1 MNTVGLVLGSGHI
14 GKIHALRLESR
25 GVKCLSVDGKDRCL
39 EMLRKANIGDFGF
52 VLVATPASSHFEYA
66 KRALELGANVFVE
79 KPLATSSAEAK
90 VLVSL
95 AKTREKLLFV
105 GHSERFNPAFERF
118 RETFCSEIS
127 RGTLPYSID
136 FVRHN
141 GSSLRGRDV
150 SAALDIGVHD
160 FELFFELKRTAPEV
174 SWKDVSVN
182 FDFSRDAACEE
193 RYIRARF
200 RRNDGTEFRC
210 TERMDVPIVPGV
222 LDPIGREQSEFL
234 KLLESPPKE
243 RVEKM
248 MPALECALLAV
259 EMAEN
264 YPASPNSAK

>member
-25 GVKCLSVDGKDRCL
+25 GVKCLCVDGKERCL
-39 EMLRKANIGDFGF
+39 EMLRKAKIGDFGF

-174 SWKDVSVN
+174 SWKDVAVN

-200 RRNDGTEFRC
+200 MRNDGTEFRC
-210 TERMDVPIVPGV
+210 TERMDAPLVPGV

>member
-14 GKIHALRLESR
+14 GKIHALRLETR
-25 GVKCLSVDGKDRCL
+25 GVKCLCVDGKERCL
-39 EMLRKANIGDFGF
+39 EMLRKPEIGDFDF

-95 AKTREKLLFV
+95 ARTRERLLFV
-105 GHSERFNPAFERF
+105 GHCERFNPAFERF
-118 RETFCSEIS
+118 RETFCSEIA
-127 RGTLPYSID
+127 RGAPQSID

-160 FELFFELKRTAPEV
+160 FELFFELKRIAPEV
-174 SWKDVSVN
+174 SWKDVAVN

-200 RRNDGTEFRC
+200 RREDGTAFRC
-210 TERMDVPIVPGV
+210 AERMDAPLVPGG

-234 KLLESPPKE
+234 ELLESPPKE

>member
-25 GVKCLSVDGKDRCL
+25 GVKCLCVDGKERCL
-39 EMLRKANIGDFGF
+39 EMLRKAKIGDFGF

-127 RGTLPYSID
+127 RVRCRIQSILSVTTGVRFAEGT
-136 FVRHN
+136 
-141 GSSLRGRDV
+141 
-150 SAALDIGVHD
+150 
-160 FELFFELKRTAPEV
+160 
-174 SWKDVSVN
+174 
-182 FDFSRDAACEE
+182 
-193 RYIRARF
+193 F
-200 RRNDGTEFRC
+200 RRLS
-210 TERMDVPIVPGV
+210 I
-222 LDPIGREQSEFL
+222 
-234 KLLESPPKE
+234 
-243 RVEKM
+243 
-248 MPALECALLAV
+248 LAFTIL
-259 EMAEN
+259 N
-264 YPASPNSAK
+264 CSSS